1 MPLRNLLVGVSVQLL
16 KHKPKILINVA
27 VRGREVH
34 ICLLL
39 VGSDESCDAPGLQ
52 R

>member
-1 MPLRNLLVGVSVQLL
+1 MPLQNLLVGVSVQLL